1 MQLFTEIGAFVFH
14 NQAIVLPAAPALTYS
29 VSYIVS
35 LSALQRQV
43 TLGDHYQHK
52 LEPINGQTTIII
64 GDS

>member
-35 LSALQRQV
+35 LSGHKRQV
-43 TLGDHYQHK
+43 TLGDHYRHT
-52 LEPINGQTTIII
+52 PINGQTSIII